1 MPQSLR
7 RRLSLGLAARCLAAL
22 LPASAVVAQAQAPAA
37 ASQPATSAVAVSPGT
52 KARLA
57 ALKPKDFPTRPI
69 ELTVAYGPG
78 GGMDVHTRLL
88 AKYLTAYTDQN
99 FLVVNKVGASG
110 LIGHTFIASQARN
123 DGYTL
128 GVLSSNFWADSIQR
142 AEGKWSYKD
151 IDPVAFYNAEPLGWV
166 VLTTGPH
173 GKSSLADLVATARN
187 RPGELTAAMSEGSP
201 TSYLLVQVQKA
212 SGTRFNPVPFQGGK
226 QAITNLLGGHIDVSY
241 GYLGEYQALMKE
253 GRLRPIAFTA
263 ARRTTV
269 LPDIP
274 TFNELL
280 GTSDILWDA
289 FRFVAAPKGVPAD
302 RKAWLEAIMQAV
314 IADPALKTEV
324 EARGGSIDPTL
335 DTPAKLAQE
344 IERRVNSE
352 RVYYDTKAGIS
363 R

>member
-1 MPQSLR
+1 
-7 RRLSLGLAARCLAAL
+7 
-22 LPASAVVAQAQAPAA
+22 
-37 ASQPATSAVAVSPGT
+37 
-52 KARLA
+52 
-57 ALKPKDFPTRPI
+57 
-69 ELTVAYGPG
+69 
-78 GGMDVHTRLL
+78 
-88 AKYLTAYTDQN
+88 
-99 FLVVNKVGASG
+99 VGASG
-110 LIGHTFIASQARN
+110 LIGHTFIASQAKN

-166 VLTTGPH
+166 VLTAGPH

-253 GRLRPIAFTA
+253 GRVRPIAFTA

-280 GTSDILWDA
+280 STNDILWDA